1 MEHWKSIYGHKW
13 TDDTYNDGIKFLKN
27 GTFPKSY
34 TKDMKSS
41 FRKRMQLYT
50 LQDESLVYISNLPP
64 PWLLTMQEKD
74 TYTFFVVR
82 PSKIEETIESF
93 FKNEKHMAMNYRTLY
108 DKIIRSYYLGIS
120 RQNVLDFL
128 KSKPLNL
135 RQIRHKNP
143 NEFIQSYRPMYPF
156 HYWQIDTIDMQ
167 KIQNDNRVPGHSSLT
182 YKHILVIIDIFSKFV
197 YIYPLI
203 GNIKDSRG
211 RDIQRMYAEISNIL
225 RRLFLNGDIPEKIGA
240 DNAFKTISFESLCKD
255 FNVQINYGLP
265 YNPQTQGFVENKNK
279 QIKAYIYHHFNK
291 FEQNGKYK
299 YFDILDSIAF
309 SINNTKHSMTS
320 TTPMQLHRGRE
331 IPVMSNN
338 NVSICPESFPGSNG
352 SEFLQD
358 NDNDNDNDNNQ
369 QNLTTYNLELEK
381 CDKQN
386 MQNYNKKS
394 KILYDQRV
402 DMIRNRLHK
411 IAEKRESVYASKHL
425 KNTLELG
432 SYVQIRSYINAD
444 KQIQLVQLRLYKR
457 GLDYDNNSNFVYLQ
471 NILKKNDI
479 KKYNP
484 SELEKQVYKSRVHIW
499 KHKKESYKF
508 FRVARFTKTDKK
520 TNQFYGL
527 VTLDDQYTVEWKES
541 SKNESWS
548 SKFYNSKLLL
558 ADTKDVENL
567 LKSHNVFQKRPTYS
581 QAPGFVSGEI
591 QVYTLDDNNN
601 GDTPEENTAQNM
613 QMNENEYYY
622 NQNDFLV
629 SGEKMRQLSNSR
641 YQRLW
646 KLKDIH
652 KRLKG
657 QEIVMY
663 MNDKKVIGKLG
674 NYNQNK
680 GFAVRFYNIA
690 KDSNNREFEGDF
702 IKANYINLEN
712 EYDYVVDH
720 VPLETDGKNFVF
732 RFPYTIERI
741 FFPRPKG
748 QTLTQGPAENIENPS
763 GRISK
768 PPNRLNL

>member
-1 MEHWKSIYGHKW
+1 MEHWKSIYAHKW
-13 TDDTYNDGIKFLKN
+13 TDDTYNHGITFLKK
-27 GTFPKSY
+27 GTFPTSY
-34 TKDMKSS
+34 TKDMQLTFK
-41 FRKRMQLYT
+41 KRMEHYRL
-50 LQDESLVYISNLPP
+50 LNDSLVYVSKSPP
-64 PWLLTMQEKD
+64 PWLLSMQEKD
-74 TYTFFVVR
+74 TYTFYVVR
-82 PSKIEETIESF
+82 PSEIDETIESF
-93 FKNEKHMAMNYRTLY
+93 FKKETHMAMNYRTLY
-108 DKIIRSYYLGIS
+108 DKIIRSYFLGIS

-135 RQIRHKNP
+135 RQLRHKNP

-203 GNIKDSRG
+203 GNIKDPLG
-211 RDIQRMYAEISNIL
+211 KDIERMYAEISNIL
-225 RRLFLNGDIPEKIGA
+225 RKIFLNGDIPEKIGA
-240 DNAFKTISFESLCKD
+240 DNAFKTKAFESLCKD

-291 FEQNGKYK
+291 FDQKGKYK

-338 NVSICPESFPGSNG
+338 NVSVCPESFPGSNG
-352 SEFLQD
+352 SEFVQD
-358 NDNDNDNDNNQ
+358 EDGQ
-369 QNLTTYNLELEK
+369 QNLTTFNLELEK

-386 MQNYNKKS
+386 MQNYNEKS
-394 KILYDQRV
+394 KLLYDQRV
-402 DMIRNRLHK
+402 DIIRNRLHK
-411 IAEKRESVYASKHL
+411 IAEKRESIYASKHL
-425 KNTLELG
+425 KNTIELG
-432 SYVQIRSYINAD
+432 SYVQIRSYINSD

-457 GLDYDNNSNFVYLQ
+457 GMDYDNDSNFVYLE
-471 NILKKNDI
+471 NSLKKNDI
-479 KKYNP
+479 RKYNP
-484 SELEKQVYKSRVHIW
+484 SEFEKQVYKSRVHIW
-499 KHKKESYKF
+499 KHKNKESYKF
-508 FRVARFTKTDKK
+508 FRVAKFTKTDKK

-541 SKNESWS
+541 SKDESWS

-558 ADTKDVENL
+558 ADTKEVDTL
-567 LKSHNVFQKRPTYS
+567 LKSNNVFQKRPTYS

-591 QVYTLDDNNN
+591 PVYTIDDNNN
-601 GDTPEENTAQNM
+601 ENTPEQNTAENM
-613 QMNENEYYY
+613 QINNENMYHYD
-622 NQNDFLV
+622 QNDFLV
-629 SGEKMRQLSNSR
+629 SGNKMPQLSNER

-646 KLKDIH
+646 SFKDVH
-652 KRLKG
+652 KKLKG

-674 NYNQNK
+674 NYNQNR
-680 GFAVRFYNIA
+680 GFEVRFYNIA
-690 KDSNNREFEGDF
+690 KDSANIEFEGNF
-702 IKANYINLEN
+702 IKANYINLEKD
-712 EYDYVVDH
+712 YDYVVDQ

-732 RFPYTIERI
+732 RFPYKIVRI
-741 FFPRPKG
+741 FFPKQKG
-748 QTLTQGPAENIENPS
+748 QTLTQGPAENIKNPDR
-763 GRISK
+763 RISK
-768 PPNRLNL
+768 PPKKFNT